1 MRIVG
6 GIWRGRSLEAP
17 AGRGTTRPTTDR
29 NREAVASM
37 LLAACGLDLS
47 GVRVL
52 DAFAGSGAMGLELLS
67 RGAAHATFVE
77 ADAKV
82 ASLVRRNVAA
92 CGAQRSSDVV
102 RGDVLRLAEAGRLPG
117 GPFGIVFLDPPYAMD
132 AGEVSGLVRS
142 LAASGLLAQPAL
154 VCYERSSDAAGLDLE
169 GDADA
174 CRARIVRTKRHGATS
189 VDLLLLGENDGDE
202 MH

>member
-6 GIWRGRSLEAP
+6 GIWRGHALEAP
-17 AGRGTTRPTTDR
+17 EGRDTTRPTTDR

-37 LLAACGLDLS
+37 LLSACGLDLT

-77 ADAKV
+77 ADARV
-82 ASLVRRNVAA
+82 AALVRRNVAA
-92 CGAQRSSDVV
+92 CGAQCASDVV
-102 RGDVLRLAEAGRLPG
+102 RGDVVRLAAGGRLPG
-117 GPFGIVFLDPPYAMD
+117 GPFGIVFLDPPYAMGAD
-132 AGEVSGLVRS
+132 TVSGLVRS
-142 LAASGLLAQPAL
+142 LAASGLLASPAL
-154 VCYERSSDAAGLDLE
+154 VCYERSSDAAGLDLDQ
-169 GDADA
+169 DAVA
-174 CRARIVRTKRHGATS
+174 GRARIIRTKRHGATS
-189 VDLLLLGENDGDE
+189 VDLYLLGENDGDE